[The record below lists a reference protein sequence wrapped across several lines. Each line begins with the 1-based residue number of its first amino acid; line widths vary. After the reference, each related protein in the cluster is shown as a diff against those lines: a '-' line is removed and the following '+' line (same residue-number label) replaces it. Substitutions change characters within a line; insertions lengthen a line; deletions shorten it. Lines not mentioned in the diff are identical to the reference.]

1 MKHSES
7 IINIAKALQEFN
19 KEITN
24 IPQTAKNPFYNS
36 SYAPLGSI
44 IDTVRPIANK
54 YGLSILQ
61 DLGDYNTISTMILHV
76 SGEWICQEGMKM
88 PLEKNTP
95 QGAGSAVT
103 YGRRYSLSAMLNLAT
118 EEDDDGNSHE
128 KKPDTANKIKTEF
141 AGTDVTSE
149 DMMKPGQQIIQEYW
163 DLPKEKKHTMM
174 PKGYCAIQNPTD
186 KKWYVRP
193 LSEKKQ

>member
-36 SYAPLGSI
+36 SYAPLSSI
-44 IDTVRPIANK
+44 IETIRPIANK
-54 YGLSILQ
+54 HGLSILQ
-61 DLGDYNTISTMILHV
+61 DLGDYNTISTMILHT

-95 QGAGSAVT
+95 QGAGSAIT

-118 EEDDDGNSHE
+118 EEDDDGNSGE
-128 KKPDTANKIKTEF
+128 NKPNTANKIKTEF
-141 AGTDVTSE
+141 SGTEITSDDV
-149 DMMKPGQQIIQEYW
+149 MKPGQQVIQEYW
-163 DLPKEKKHTMM
+163 DMPKETRHTLM
-174 PKGYCAIQNPTD
+174 PKGYCAIKKED
-186 KKWYVRP
+186 GKWYVRP
-193 LSEKKQ
+193 LSEKK